1 MAKQKSRNRAVQGC
15 DGSKNKAPQLV
26 TEGLWKGWKHWLW
39 QAVGF
44 LFMAL
49 PICITNWCDAIL
61 KVIDTYRVIFD
72 H

>member
-1 MAKQKSRNRAVQGC
+1 MEEEEVRRSAETG
-15 DGSKNKAPQLV
+15 KNKAQQV
-26 TEGLWKGWKHWLW
+26 RTEGPWSKWKPMIY
-39 QAVGF
+39 QALGF

-61 KVIDTYRVIFD
+61 KVIDTYRAIFG

>member
-1 MAKQKSRNRAVQGC
+1 MEEEEVRRCAETG
-15 DGSKNKAPQLV
+15 KNKAQQV
-26 TEGLWKGWKHWLW
+26 RTEGPWSKWKPMLC
-39 QAVGF
+39 QALGF

-61 KVIDTYRVIFD
+61 KLIDTYRAIFG